1 MLAIVLA
8 QAGGDGGN
16 PIAGFLPLILIVV
29 VFWLLLIRP
38 QQKRAKAQRE
48 LVTSLGPNDRI
59 VTVGGLHGTI
69 TSVDDDTIRVEVS
82 PGTVFTFAKGAVAR
96 RLIDADTGTEFE

>member
-8 QAGGDGGN
+8 QADGDAGSA
-16 PIAGFLPLILIVV
+16 IAGFLPLILIVV
-29 VFWLLLIRP
+29 VFYLLLIRP

-59 VTVGGLHGTI
+59 VTVGGLYGTI
-69 TSVDDDTIRVEVS
+69 MSVDDDTIRVEVS
-82 PGTVFTFAKGAVAR
+82 PGNVLTFAKGAVAR
-96 RLIDADTGTEFE
+96 RLIDADTGTETE

>member
-1 MLAIVLA
+1 MFATVLA
-8 QAGGDGGN
+8 QAGDGGN
-16 PIAGFLPLILIVV
+16 PITGFLPLILIVV

-48 LVTSLGPNDRI
+48 LVTSLGPDDRI

-69 TSVDDDTIRVEVS
+69 TSVDEDTIRVEVS
-82 PGTVFTFAKGAVAR
+82 PGMVLTFAKGAVAR
-96 RLIDADTGTEFE
+96 RLIDADTGMETE